1 MDKPPLSFAFS
12 GSGWLL
18 PFHLGVIHELR
29 VANLLTNQTHVS
41 GTSGGALAALVS
53 VCDIDTEELLE
64 KLVVLSET
72 VSKQMRGEGRNG
84 DIGGKGGY
92 TSVDALVRRE
102 IASILSPPT
111 ASAADMPTET
121 MDSRKLLERLNKN
134 RNLNICVTALMPHT
148 HKMHGDE

>member
-1 MDKPPLSFAFS
+1 MSGLQIGRRIQRFATHMDPPLSFAFS

-41 GTSGGALAALVS
+41 GTSGGALAALIC

-72 VSKQMRGEGRNG
+72 VSKQMRGEGEME
-84 DIGGKGGY
+84 
-92 TSVDALVRRE
+92 TSE
-102 IASILSPPT
+102 
-111 ASAADMPTET
+111 
-121 MDSRKLLERLNKN
+121 ERG
-134 RNLNICVTALMPHT
+134 AT
-148 HKMHGDE
+148 HPWMHWCAGR